1 MKEKARVIICT
12 GLLLSLSIGNIV
24 SPKRVFSNKENRYL
38 QGLPKLNLDTIIS
51 GKFSKDFE
59 TYTTDQFISRD
70 NWIGLKTIADL
81 SLLKK
86 DNGRVYF
93 GKEDY
98 LFDIDKEID
107 EEQLKKNIESISI
120 FLDKMNKH
128 NIPVT
133 SLLVPSKSTVLN
145 HKLPLYAPIVDESY
159 IIDKLESS
167 FNGKMKLINLVKA
180 LSEKSNE
187 DIYYRTDHHWTTKG
201 AFYAYKYYMEAIGEN
216 PLKEEEFIVK
226 KISQEFWGTN
236 YRKANFYLGKP
247 DDIYIYEPKENV
259 KYNIKINNK
268 EEVYSLYDETYL
280 NKTDKYS
287 YFLGGDKSLMEIET
301 SVKNKK
307 SLLVIKDSFANSFIP
322 FLTNHYE
329 KIIVIDPR
337 HFNMS
342 IEELVKEK
350 GIDEILLLF
359 NVQNF
364 AKEKALF
371 VLGR

>member
-1 MKEKARVIICT
+1 MKEKTRVIISM
-12 GLLLSLSIGNIV
+12 GLLLSLSIGNMV

-38 QGLPKLNLDTIIS
+38 QEFPKLNFNTIIS
-51 GKFSKDFE
+51 GKFGKEFE
-59 TYTTDQFISRD
+59 AYTTDQFISRD
-70 NWIGLKTIADL
+70 NWVGLKTIADL

-98 LFDIDKEID
+98 LFDVDKEID
-107 EEQLKKNIESISI
+107 EEQLKKNIEAINI

-145 HKLPLYAPIVDESY
+145 HKLPLYAPVVDESY
-159 IIDKLESS
+159 IVDKLESY
-167 FNGKMKLINLVKA
+167 FNRKMKLINLVKT

-187 DIYYRTDHHWTTKG
+187 EIYYKTDHHWTTEG
-201 AFYAYKYYMEAIGEN
+201 AFYAYKYYMEAIGVN
-216 PLKEEEFIVK
+216 PLKKEDFTIK
-226 KISQEFWGTN
+226 KVSQEFWGTN
-236 YRKANFYLGKP
+236 YRKANFYLGNP

-259 KYNIKINNK
+259 NYNITVNNK
-268 EEVYSLYDETYL
+268 EEAHSLYDESYL

-287 YFLGGDKSLMEIET
+287 YFLGGDKSLIEIET
-301 SVKNKK
+301 SMKNKK
-307 SLLVIKDSFANSFIP
+307 TILVIKDSFANSFIP

-337 HFNMS
+337 YFNMS

-350 GIDEILLLF
+350 EVDEVLLLF

-364 AKEKALF
+364 AKEKALL
-371 VLGR
+371 VLGQ

>member
-1 MKEKARVIICT
+1 MKEKIRVIIFTTLILC
-12 GLLLSLSIGNIV
+12 LSISNIL
-24 SPKRVFSNKENRYL
+24 SPKRVFSSKENRYL
-38 QGLPKLNLDTIIS
+38 QEFPKISLDNIIS

-59 TYTTDQFISRD
+59 TYTTDQFIYRD

-98 LFDIDKEID
+98 LFDIDKKVDKGQLD
-107 EEQLKKNIESISI
+107 ENIQNINI

-133 SLLVPSKSTVLN
+133 SILVPSKSTVLN
-145 HKLPLYAPIVDESY
+145 HQLPLYAPIIDESH
-159 IIDKLESS
+159 IVDKLESS
-167 FNGKMKLINLVKA
+167 FNGKMEIISLVKV

-201 AFYAYKYYMEAIGEN
+201 AFYSYKYYMEVIGEN
-216 PLKEEEFIVK
+216 PLKEEDFIIRTV
-226 KISQEFWGTN
+226 SNQFFGTN

-247 DDIYIYEPKENV
+247 DDIYIYEPKDNV
-259 KYNIKINNK
+259 KYDIKINNK
-268 EEVYSLYDETYL
+268 EEVHSLYDETYL

-287 YFLGGDKSLMEIET
+287 YFLGGDKSLIEIET

-307 SLLVIKDSFANSFIP
+307 TLLVIKDSFANSFIP

-329 KIIVIDPR
+329 KIVVIDPR
-337 HFNMS
+337 YFNME
-342 IEELVKEK
+342 IEGFVKEK
-350 GIDEILLLF
+350 EIDEVLFLF
-359 NVQNF
+359 NIKN
-364 AKEKALF
+364 LYSIY
-371 VLGR
+371 